1 MKKDQAIKVSA
12 VGILYVLAGVILSY
26 TVSLEL
32 RPEHPANN
40 FIRVQWALI
49 FIAVLTAAT
58 VIAWKSTTCN
68 QIRHALMKSYTCG
81 LLLYYLFAVLGLL
94 FFSKDLAHFHQIA
107 DQEEYMERYVTL
119 IPFETYQQMFSQ
131 YESDVLALRDSV
143 ILFAGRFAAFLPLG
157 IFLLVLI
164 RALRHFWRYTLV
176 LSGIIILV
184 EILQFSFYLGS
195 VTLDGIVLNVL
206 GAEFAYLTFWNP
218 LVQKFLRKYDFIE
231 T

>member
-1 MKKDQAIKVSA
+1 
-12 VGILYVLAGVILSY
+12 
-26 TVSLEL
+26 
-32 RPEHPANN
+32 
-40 FIRVQWALI
+40 
-49 FIAVLTAAT
+49 
-58 VIAWKSTTCN
+58 
-68 QIRHALMKSYTCG
+68 
-81 LLLYYLFAVLGLL
+81 
-94 FFSKDLAHFHQIA
+94 
-107 DQEEYMERYVTL
+107 MERYVTL

-157 IFLLVLI
+157 ILLLVLI